1 MSADDLGLGRP
12 EEFEP
17 DSRAESIRQGGIGVL
32 SIAVLIAAVVVVSV
46 GLFIGG
52 VWILPLLLPGDPP
65 PL

>member
-52 VWILPLLLPGDPP
+52 VWILPLLLPGDPL

>member
-52 VWILPLLLPGDPP
+52 VWILPLLLPGDTL

>member
-32 SIAVLIAAVVVVSV
+32 SIAVLMVTAPAWTRASSS
-46 GLFIGG
+46 LSQKPRRDQR
-52 VWILPLLLPGDPP
+52 LNRL
-65 PL
+65 